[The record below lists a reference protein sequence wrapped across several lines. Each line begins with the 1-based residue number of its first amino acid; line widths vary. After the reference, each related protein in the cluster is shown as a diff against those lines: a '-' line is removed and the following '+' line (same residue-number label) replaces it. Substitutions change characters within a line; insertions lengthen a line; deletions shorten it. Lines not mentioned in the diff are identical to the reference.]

1 MTIPQQMQALVVLED
16 GHGPSATATEGATRR
31 DLARLVALRRI
42 PVPTP
47 GPGQL
52 LVKVALAP
60 VNPSDELFIEGRYG
74 QPRVRG
80 RTAGFE
86 GMGVVVAA
94 GEGAA
99 SPRIGQRVS
108 FFAIGSGTW
117 AEYALTDP
125 SVCIE
130 AEDALSDEQA
140 ASLLVNP
147 LTAIAMID
155 LAVRAKAGAVLLT
168 AGASQLA
175 RMMIPLAAS
184 RGIAPIAVVRNPAH
198 EPALRALG
206 AAQVLVT
213 AAADFP
219 RQLGQALQTH
229 KPRVLLDAVGDQTS
243 ADIFLAMPA
252 HSRWIAY
259 GILSPT
265 GPCLP
270 DVRPLVFSGKHIE
283 GFWLTRWLREV
294 GPSALPEAAR
304 EAQRLILAGTWS
316 TQFAKP
322 IALADALQQMPT
334 ALGSTGKALLAP
346 HA

>member
-1 MTIPQQMQALVVLED
+1 MTIPEQMQALVVLED
-16 GHGPSATATEGATRR
+16 GYDSGAADGTARR
-31 DLARLVALRRI
+31 DITRLVVLRQI
-42 PVPTP
+42 PVPRP
-47 GPGQL
+47 APGQL

-80 RTAGFE
+80 RAAGFE
-86 GMGVVVAA
+86 GTGVVVAT
-94 GEGAA
+94 GEGAP
-99 SPRIGQRVS
+99 SSRIGQRVS
-108 FFAIGSGTW
+108 FFAIDSGTW

-125 SVCIE
+125 NVCVE
-130 AEDALSDEQA
+130 VADALSDEQA

-155 LAVRAKAGAVLLT
+155 LTARAKTGAVLLT

-184 RGIAPIAVVRNPAH
+184 RGIAPVAVVRNPAH

-206 AAQVLVT
+206 AAQILVT
-213 AAADFP
+213 GAANF
-219 RQLGQALQTH
+219 RQQLGEALQTH

-270 DVRPLVFSGKHIE
+270 DVRPLVFSGKRIE
-283 GFWLTRWLREV
+283 GFWLTRWLRET
-294 GPSALPEAAR
+294 GASALADTAR
-304 EAQRLILAGTWS
+304 EAQRQILAGAWHTR
-316 TQFAKP
+316 FDKP
-322 IALADALQQMPT
+322 IGLAEALQKLPT
-334 ALGSTGKALLAP
+334 ALGSTGKTLLAP

>member
-1 MTIPQQMQALVVLED
+1 MPETPQTCAILVLM
-16 GHGPSATATEGATRR
+16 
-31 DLARLVALRRI
+31 RLDFLS
-42 PVPTP
+42 P
-47 GPGQL
+47 
-52 LVKVALAP
+52 
-60 VNPSDELFIEGRYG
+60 NPSDELFIEGRYG

-80 RTAGFE
+80 RAAGFE
-86 GMGVVVAA
+86 GTGVVVAA
-94 GEGAA
+94 GEGAP
-99 SPRIGQRVS
+99 SSRIGQRVS
-108 FFAIGSGTW
+108 FFATDSGTW

-125 SVCIE
+125 NVCVE
-130 AEDALSDEQA
+130 VEDALSDEEA

-155 LAVRAKAGAVLLT
+155 LTARAKTGAVVLT

-184 RGIAPIAVVRNPAH
+184 RGIAPVVVVRNPAH
-198 EPALRALG
+198 EPALRTLG

-213 AAADFP
+213 GAANFH
-219 RQLGQALQTH
+219 RQLGEALQTH

-270 DVRPLVFSGKHIE
+270 DVRPLVFSGKRIE
-283 GFWLTRWLREV
+283 GFWLTRWLREA
-294 GPSALPEAAR
+294 GASALADTAR
-304 EAQRLILAGTWS
+304 EAQRQILAGAWR
-316 TQFAKP
+316 TQFDPP
-322 IALADALQQMPT
+322 IALTQALQKLPT
-334 ALGSTGKALLAP
+334 ALGSTGKILLAP